1 MRGDELNRAY
11 AAIVDDARS
20 QVAAGNEPDAQAFAA
35 RIRAATTRAGSPGT
49 KEEQRALQQLERV
62 LSIHRARTRVAR
74 EPAPPPPVAAVP
86 RRTRVLR
93 TKPTI
98 SGNME
103 VRRQKG
109 GGTNLAWDRASRVV
123 TWEVRFS
130 ERVDSRVDYAVRE
143 TRELPGE
150 TTSVEVAL
158 GDHPVRVHLLGRGRD
173 GRLLSRAIISG
184 LTPETW
190 SEKWQRRATAS

>member
-1 MRGDELNRAY
+1 MTGDELTRAY
-11 AAIVDDARS
+11 SAIVNDARA
-20 QVAAGNEPDAQAFAA
+20 QVAAGNEPDADALAA
-35 RIRAATTRAGSPGT
+35 RIRAATARAGSTAT
-49 KEEQRALQQLERV
+49 KEERRALQQLERV
-62 LSIHRARTRVAR
+62 LSIHRARTRVTR
-74 EPAPPPPVAAVP
+74 EPAPPPVAVVP

-109 GGTNLAWDRASRVV
+109 GGTNLAWNRAPRVA
-123 TWEVRFS
+123 TWEVRIS
-130 ERVDSRVDYAVRE
+130 ERVDARVDYAVRE

-150 TTSVEVAL
+150 ATSVEVVL
-158 GDHPVRVHLLGRGRD
+158 GEHPVRVHLLGRGRD

-184 LTPETW
+184 LSPETW